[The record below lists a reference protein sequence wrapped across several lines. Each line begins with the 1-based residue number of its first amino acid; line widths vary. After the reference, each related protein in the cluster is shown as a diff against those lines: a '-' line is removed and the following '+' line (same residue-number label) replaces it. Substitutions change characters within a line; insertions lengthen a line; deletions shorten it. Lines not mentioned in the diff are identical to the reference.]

1 MTISRDV
8 WIRELKMLGIFATVS
23 LIQTLFMCRNC
34 TMFRSYLYVGAFTF
48 AMWIL
53 LWRGNGILTDYLSE
67 KISWLDHPGKRFLTG
82 VVTTLV
88 YTLLAVLAVVFVFD
102 EVLGFNFGGDY
113 RSTVII
119 SVGITLL
126 ISLFLHCREFL
137 LFWRKASFDMARF
150 QRESVAAKYESL
162 KSQVNPSFLFH
173 SLGTLSELIYENE
186 EQAVRYIK
194 SLADVYRYMLDTR
207 DKEIVPVSAEI
218 HFLESYAFL
227 IKARHGIDLRIDKSV
242 SDRFVPPSAFHM
254 IIEKLLPQAND
265 ARGFPFWFAISAEGS
280 AIMLEFPGV
289 LTGNSRDEFI
299 ESIEHI
305 KNRYTFLTNE
315 QVALHEADGMVRV
328 TMPLLTM

>member
-8 WIRELKMLGIFATVS
+8 WIRELKMLAIFATVS
-23 LIQTLFMCRNC
+23 LIQTVFMCRNC

-82 VVTTLV
+82 VVTTVV
-88 YTLLAVLAVVFVFD
+88 YTLLVVLAVVFIFD
-102 EVLGFNFGGDY
+102 KLFGFNFGGDY
-113 RSTVII
+113 RSTVIM

-173 SLGTLSELIYENE
+173 SLKTLSGLIYENE

-218 HFLESYAFL
+218 HFLESYAL
-227 IKARHGIDLRIDKSV
+227 LVKARHGIDVRIATSNPN
-242 SDRFVPPSAFHM
+242 RFVPPLAFHM
-254 IIEKLLPQAND
+254 IIEKLLPQDNGGG
-265 ARGFPFWFAISAEGS
+265 GFPSWFEISVGFS
-280 AIMLEFPGV
+280 AITLEFPAM
-289 LTGNSRDEFI
+289 LTGPSRDEFI

-305 KNRYTFLTNE
+305 RNRYTLLTNE
-315 QVALHEADGMVRV
+315 EVVLHEAEGMARV